1 MQRICGL
8 VLAALGVLVAAQ
20 GAAGHGQTHSTG
32 YVSSFSVLKP
42 SVLGVLVNVYGPD
55 DFLRI
60 SNYSGKTLVVLG
72 YAREPYLRF
81 TRSAVYENVAS
92 PTAFLNASR
101 TVPQSA
107 VATTKPRWKQVS
119 RSSSYAWHDHRI
131 VWTGKDPPQV
141 VQDAPNEPHLIFHWR
156 VPARADGAPFR
167 ITGFLGWAPGPKTD
181 TGRDWALPAAAAGAA
196 VAAFLAAAAVLGLR
210 ARRARRRAL

>member
-1 MQRICGL
+1 M
-8 VLAALGVLVAAQ
+8 
-20 GAAGHGQTHSTG
+20 GHGGTHQTG
-32 YVSSFSVLKP
+32 YVSSFSVLEP
-42 SVLGVLVNVYGPD
+42 SVLGVLVNVYGPK

-81 TRSAVYENVAS
+81 TRSGVYENSAS

-101 TVPQSA
+101 AVPQSTSA
-107 VATTKPRWKQVS
+107 KTKPRWTQVS

-131 VWTGKDPPQV
+131 VWTGAQPPPV
-141 VQDAPNEPHLIFHWR
+141 VQRAPDEPHLIFRWR
-156 VPARADGAPFR
+156 IPARVDGAAFR
-167 ITGFLGWAPGPKTD
+167 ITGFLGWAPQAKTD
-181 TGRDWALPAAAAGAA
+181 NGRDWVLPATGA
-196 VAAFLAAAAVLGLR
+196 VAAFAAALAAAAALWLR